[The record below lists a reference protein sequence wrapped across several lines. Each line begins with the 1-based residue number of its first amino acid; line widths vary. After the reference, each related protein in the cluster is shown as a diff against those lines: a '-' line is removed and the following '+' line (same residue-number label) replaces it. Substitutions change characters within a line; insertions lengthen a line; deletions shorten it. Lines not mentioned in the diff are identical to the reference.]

1 MKKEPKGSLVLAAL
15 LTVSFVL
22 LATIGIT
29 AQEHPERETFQ
40 ATAMGTGTQLGR
52 MASVNIIIEEYSTAE
67 DQQILFQAFD
77 TGGMKGLCHA
87 LSKMKSK
94 GRLAITGTLG
104 YDVTYIV
111 SFPTANGRKIRLVTN
126 RAIRF
131 GEAWTDSRSMDY
143 SLSALELDL
152 TKDKGEKST
161 GVLMPACELKIGKD
175 KQLKIEAYQN
185 PWNLVNIQDR

>member
-1 MKKEPKGSLVLAAL
+1 MKLQRSLVLAAVL
-15 LTVSFVL
+15 IVSFVL

-52 MASVNIIIEEYSTAE
+52 MASVNIIIQEYSTAE
-67 DQQILFQAFD
+67 DQQILAQAFD
-77 TGGMKGLCHA
+77 TAGMEGLCHA

-104 YDVTYIV
+104 YDVTYIM
-111 SFPTANGRKIRLVTN
+111 SFPIQNGRKIRMVTN

-131 GEAWTDSRSMDY
+131 GEAWTDSRSRDY

-152 TKDKGEKST
+152 INEKGKST
-161 GVLMPACELKIGKD
+161 GMLLPACEFKIGKD
-175 KQLKIEAYQN
+175 RKLEIENYQN
-185 PWNLVNIQDR
+185 PWKLVNILDR